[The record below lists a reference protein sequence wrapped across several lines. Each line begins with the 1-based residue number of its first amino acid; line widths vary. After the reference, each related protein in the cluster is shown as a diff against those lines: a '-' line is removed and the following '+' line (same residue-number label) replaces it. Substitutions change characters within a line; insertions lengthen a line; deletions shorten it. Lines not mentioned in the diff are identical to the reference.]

1 VTQNPQFSGAAD
13 CLQGHY
19 VMQALLTPFNTETNC
34 YEEITHQ
41 QNKSLKTKTQH
52 VEHKSELPADLAV
65 NTLLPLLLK
74 CSL

>member
-41 QNKSLKTKTQH
+41 QN
-52 VEHKSELPADLAV
+52 PACRAQEQAFSRLGCKHTSTFAF
-65 NTLLPLLLK
+65 K
-74 CSL
+74 M